1 MNEEFKG
8 ELSHIEPYRLIKKDK
23 NDEVANFFLVLA
35 VVFNDLKGID
45 IFERLIISKYR
56 KPPFTEKT
64 VHSGEFSGI
73 FTQTRKIFISN
84 LREFFDFLKENK
96 DVLSSFE
103 FKDILNKTSKDT
115 QNRWKN
121 IVDIALNN
129 ESQNIKDFTEYLVE
143 VRNNVAYHYY
153 QPKGLRKAFINFFY
167 NKDKIEQNDL
177 AYYSLGEDIRTTRF
191 FFADASVQEY
201 LRSANQENSKEF
213 NYKYQNEIGTILND
227 VSITIFKILKVY
239 LKNRPK

>member
-23 NDEVANFFLVLA
+23 NDKIANFFLVLA

-45 IFERLIISKYR
+45 TFERLIINKYR
-56 KPPFTEKT
+56 KPPITEKT

-73 FTQTRKIFISN
+73 LTQTRKIFISN
-84 LREFFDFLKENK
+84 LREFFDFLKEN
-96 DVLSSFE
+96 DEVLLSSE
-103 FKDILNKTSKDT
+103 FKDILSKTNKDI

-121 IVDIALNN
+121 IVDIALDN
-129 ESQNIKDFTEYLVE
+129 ESQKIKDFTEYLIE

-153 QPKGLRKAFINFFY
+153 QPKGLRRAFVNFFY
-167 NKDKIEQNDL
+167 NKDKIAQNDL
-177 AYYSLGEDIRTTRF
+177 AYYSLGENMETTRF

-201 LRSANQENSKEF
+201 LRSANQENNNEF
-213 NYKYQNEIGTILND
+213 NYKYQNEIGTILSD
-227 VSITIFKILKVY
+227 VSITILKILKVY